1 ENEEDDDQGE
11 EGLGNIEQDMVKTF
25 KNNQAG
31 HPKNT
36 PRSITAIMGPAE
48 ARPTQPKL
56 LAREERPPRTETVPI
71 PNARMNGVVRGP
83 VVTPPESKATGI
95 NSG

>member
-1 ENEEDDDQGE
+1 
-11 EGLGNIEQDMVKTF
+11 MVKTF

-48 ARPTQPKL
+48 ASRIS
-56 LAREERPPRTETVPI
+56 AETVGQGGTATKDGDG
-71 PNARMNGVVRGP
+71 PNSQCQDERGCQGS

-95 NSG
+95 NSGGVKKERTRMAR